1 MASVG
6 PVELSL
12 AKAYL
17 YACEHPDIGENHRA
31 IISRSLPYSVS
42 ENLIS
47 DLIKVKLND
56 LLAVCAD
63 RRLEERHF
71 QGSRC

>member
-17 YACEHPDIGENHRA
+17 YECEHPDIGENHRA
-31 IISRSLPYSVS
+31 IT
-42 ENLIS
+42 
-47 DLIKVKLND
+47 
-56 LLAVCAD
+56 
-63 RRLEERHF
+63 
-71 QGSRC
+71 

>member
-31 IISRSLPYSVS
+31 IT
-42 ENLIS
+42 
-47 DLIKVKLND
+47 
-56 LLAVCAD
+56 
-63 RRLEERHF
+63 
-71 QGSRC
+71 